1 MNTNLPKFIFV
12 AIPKTAGTTLKYH
25 FRRKYGYRFYLDQGY
40 KEARQRNRM
49 MILDKLDDRLA
60 KIQET
65 HSVIWGHFTIQKYIH
80 LRYPKVVFF
89 RDPLSR
95 VISHYS
101 SWMST
106 PKSGI
111 NKLTFEEF
119 VDAYKNIQSFF
130 AKNDLSNFDFIG
142 IVEHFDISVKRLSD
156 FLGYEI
162 PLTLPKRNVTKKK
175 LDINERGIQYFNSQ
189 NKKDIQLYNEA
200 LKKFKKGE

>member
-1 MNTNLPKFIFV
+1 MKSNLPKFIFV
-12 AIPKTAGTTLKYH
+12 HIPKTGGTTLKYH
-25 FRRKYGYRFYLDQGY
+25 FRRKYGSRYYLDQGY
-40 KEARQRNRM
+40 KESRESNNM
-49 MILDKLDDRLA
+49 MILDKIDDRLA

-65 HSVIWGHFTIQKYIH
+65 HSLIWGHFTVQKYIH
-80 LRYPKVVFF
+80 LRYPKIAFF
-89 RDPLSR
+89 REPLSR

-101 SWMST
+101 SWVT
-106 PKSGI
+106 RNPKSVV

-175 LDINERGIQYFNSQ
+175 LDISEEDIQYFNSQ
-189 NKKDIQLYNEA
+189 NEKDIQLYNEA
-200 LKKFKKGE
+200 LKKFKE